1 MTTDLSKS
9 QLVTILSV
17 LDSKRRS
24 PANKDAALKAIGRS
38 AERLELNTEAVLAAA
53 AGLARRPSRRRGLA
67 CLDAVRR
74 AWFDRRPCVA

>member
-38 AERLELNTEAVLAAA
+38 AERLGLNTEAVLAAA
-53 AGLARRPSRRRGLA
+53 AGLLDGR
-67 CLDAVRR
+67 LDAVAWR
-74 AWFDRRPCVA
+74 AWTPSDELGSIADPA